1 MSVLRRVA
9 AGARVGLRARTAGPA
24 LRRCAA
30 AAAVAAAGA
39 GVALVATT
47 PVYAAPSGLA
57 SLQGMAEKVVEL
69 EKAVAASKAHA
80 AEETALLAIGPLDGR
95 YSSRLTELQK
105 YFSEYALIKYRVK
118 IEVEYFIELCGAV
131 PHLASVPSSKF
142 EPLRDLYRNFSVDD
156 AMHIKATEKITNHD
170 VKAVEYF
177 LKEKF
182 DEMGLEAHKEF
193 IHFGL
198 TSQDVNNTAVPLML
212 KDALHEVYLPK
223 LKDFIAKLQQNA
235 VDWDHIP
242 MLSRTHG
249 QPATPTRMGKEM
261 MVFVERV
268 ENQIAMLE
276 AIPVGCK
283 MGGASGVIA
292 AHYVAYPDTDWE
304 AFFNKLCARLG
315 MQRQQYTTQ
324 IEHYDNIGAMCHN
337 MSRINTIM
345 IDYCRDMWMYVSLG
359 YFTQTVKK
367 NEVGSSAMPH
377 KVNPID
383 FENGEGNFGLAN
395 AVFNHLSEKLPIS
408 RMQRDLSDST
418 VIRNFG
424 VPFGHTMV
432 GISSTARGLG
442 KMNVN
447 EKALDADLEAQW
459 PVVSE
464 AIQTILRR
472 EGYPKPYEALKELT
486 RGQTHITEGSIKRFV
501 EGECEAPM
509 PPARLGG

>member
-1 MSVLRRVA
+1 MVLLRFVA
-9 AGARVGLRARTAGPA
+9 T
-24 LRRCAA
+24 AA
-30 AAAVAAAGA
+30 ARAARAAASRPSAAAMAGVSAGA
-39 GVALVATT
+39 GAAIGAGLLEPAR
-47 PVYAAPSGLA
+47 AAPS
-57 SLQGMAEKVVEL
+57 LQGLSAKVDEL
-69 EKAVAASKAHA
+69 EKAVS
-80 AEETALLAIGPLDGR
+80 TAQANSSEVTELMAIGPLDGR
-95 YSSRLTELQK
+95 YGSRLTALQQ

-118 IEVEYFIELCGAV
+118 MEVEYFIELCGAV
-131 PHLASVPSSKF
+131 PQLSSVPTSTF
-142 EPLRDLYRNFSVDD
+142 EQLRDVYRNFSVED
-156 AMHIKATEKITNHD
+156 AQQIKATERVTNHD

-182 DEMGLEAHKEF
+182 DAFGLQAHKEF

-212 KDALHEVYLPK
+212 KDAVHAVYLPELRK
-223 LKDFIAKLQQNA
+223 FLGSLHGNA
-235 VDWDHIP
+235 VAWDGIP

-268 ENQIAMLE
+268 ENQIKLLE
-276 AIPVGCK
+276 SVPIGCK
-283 MGGASGVIA
+283 MGGASGTLA
-292 AHYVAYPDTDWE
+292 AHYVAYPDVDWE
-304 AFFNKLCARLG
+304 AFFNGLCGRLG

-324 IEHYDNIGAMCHN
+324 IEHYDNIGALCHT
-337 MSRINTIM
+337 MGRINTIL

-395 AVFNHLSEKLPIS
+395 AVFGHLSEKLPIS

-424 VPFGHTMV
+424 VPFGHSV
-432 GISSTARGLG
+432 LGIKSTARGLS

-447 EKALDADLEAQW
+447 PRQLDADLEAQW
-459 PVVSE
+459 AIVSE

-486 RGQTHITEGSIKRFV
+486 RGSGHITEQSIKEFV
-501 EGECEAPM
+501 SGGDHRVLPFFCAPI
-509 PPARLGG
+509 PGAV

>member
-1 MSVLRRVA
+1 MSA
-9 AGARVGLRARTAGPA
+9 FG
-24 LRRCAA
+24 RCAA
-30 AAAVAAAGA
+30 AAARVGACLRARPVAVRRWAAAATVAVGCGA
-39 GVALVATT
+39 GLSLAPAQ
-47 PVYAAPSGLA
+47 AAPHGLA
-57 SLQGMAEKVVEL
+57 TLQGMAAKLEEL
-69 EKAVAASKAHA
+69 EVTVATSKKNA

-95 YSSRLTELQK
+95 YASRLTDLQQ

-131 PHLASVPSSKF
+131 PQLASVPSSKF
-142 EPLRDLYRNFSVDD
+142 EPLRDLYRNFSVAD
-156 AMHIKATEKITNHD
+156 AQQIKATERITNHD

-182 DEMGLEAHKEF
+182 DLLGLEVHKEF

-212 KDALHEVYLPK
+212 KDAVHDVYLPK
-223 LKDFIAKLQQNA
+223 LKKFIATLHQRA
-235 VDWDHIP
+235 VDWDHLP
-242 MLSRTHG
+242 MLARTHG

-268 ENQIAMLE
+268 ENQIALLE
-276 AIPVGCK
+276 SIPIGCK
-283 MGGASGVIA
+283 MGGASGTIA
-292 AHYVAYPDTDWE
+292 AHVVAYPDTDWE
-304 AFFNKLCARLG
+304 LFCNKRCARLG

-324 IEHYDNIGAMCHN
+324 IEHYDNVGALCDN
-337 MSRINTIM
+337 MARINTIL

-359 YFTQTVKK
+359 YFTQSVKK

-395 AVFNHLSEKLPIS
+395 AVFGHLSAKLPIS

-424 VPFGHTMV
+424 IPFGHAVV
-432 GISSTARGLG
+432 GISSTARGLS

-447 EKALDADLEAQW
+447 PVALDKDLEAQW

-486 RGQTHITEGSIKRFV
+486 RGQTHITEASIKTFV
-501 EGECEAPM
+501 QG
-509 PPARLGG
+509 ARGDCCTTH